1 MFIYALIRT
10 IFLIINSLNLEFW
23 FVKVK
28 KKTHLNIIGK
38 LTVQSAAGVPNKCRP
53 VAFQYWCELFGMLLN
68 NLKFKQFYYLF
79 QNIFIHNNKK

>member
-1 MFIYALIRT
+1 MFIYALTRT

-28 KKTHLNIIGK
+28 KKTHHNIIGK
-38 LTVQSAAGVPNKCRP
+38 LTGQSAAGVPNKCCP
-53 VAFQYWCELFGMLLN
+53 VAFQYWYKVGIGMFLN

-79 QNIFIHNNKK
+79 QNIFI